1 MTDAESFDVVC
12 PHCMTTFSAQ
22 LTALA
27 ALPYMDSKCPLCWPL
42 VPAERTDAEEPA
54 ST

>member
-12 PHCMTTFSAQ
+12 PHCKKTFSAQ
-22 LTALA
+22 LIDGA
-27 ALPYMDSKCPLCWPL
+27 AARYRGFKCPHCKLF